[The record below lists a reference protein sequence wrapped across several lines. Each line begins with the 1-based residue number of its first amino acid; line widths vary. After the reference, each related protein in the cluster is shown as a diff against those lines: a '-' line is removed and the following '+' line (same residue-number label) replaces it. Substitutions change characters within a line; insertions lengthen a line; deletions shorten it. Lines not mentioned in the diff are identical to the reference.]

1 MKVTS
6 FKVMSLLSV
15 LIKISNEFVKS
26 VISDYV

>member
-1 MKVTS
+1 MKVTL